1 MTPQEE
7 AERSETV
14 KILVVNSGSSSVKYQ
29 FIDMDGEKVLCKGLA
44 ERIGISGSRLIHR
57 LDTKKLV
64 LEREMKD
71 HEQALK
77 LILETLTDKEWGVIK
92 DLSEI
97 SAVGHRVV
105 HGAERFASSVLI
117 DEEVLKALE
126 ENSHL
131 APLHNPP
138 NIMGILAT
146 QKMLPNTPGVAVF
159 DTAFHQ
165 SMPEKAFIYAIP
177 YRFYQEHRIR
187 RYGFHGTSHRYV
199 SKRAAEILNRDYSNF
214 KVITCHLGNGASIS
228 AIMNG
233 RSVDTSMGFTPL
245 EGLVMGTRCGDID
258 PAIVVYMQES
268 LNMSLKEVYNVLN
281 KESGVLGISQLSSDM
296 RDIEEAAE
304 SGNKAAKMALE
315 IYIYRIAK
323 YIGAYTAAMNGVD
336 AIVFT
341 AGVGE
346 NSPVVRKRVCDYLGY
361 LSVKIDKEKNNSKS
375 KEAIISIPDSKVA
388 VLVVPT
394 NEELV
399 IARDT
404 KEIIEKGLKELN
416 LF

>member
-1 MTPQEE
+1 
-7 AERSETV
+7 V

-44 ERIGISGSRLIHR
+44 ERIGISGSRLIHK

-64 LEREMKD
+64 LDREMKD

-199 SKRAAEILNRDYSNF
+199 SKRAAEILNKDYSNF

-245 EGLVMGTRCGDID
+245 EGLVTKRAVCWE
-258 PAIVVYMQES
+258 YH
-268 LNMSLKEVYNVLN
+268 
-281 KESGVLGISQLSSDM
+281 SS
-296 RDIEEAAE
+296 
-304 SGNKAAKMALE
+304 AL
-315 IYIYRIAK
+315 I
-323 YIGAYTAAMNGVD
+323 
-336 AIVFT
+336 
-341 AGVGE
+341 
-346 NSPVVRKRVCDYLGY
+346 
-361 LSVKIDKEKNNSKS
+361 
-375 KEAIISIPDSKVA
+375 
-388 VLVVPT
+388 
-394 NEELV
+394 
-399 IARDT
+399 
-404 KEIIEKGLKELN
+404 
-416 LF
+416 